1 MPRTKLDKFSRP
13 KTDPLKGLILA
24 AGRDQHKSQSEMAK
38 LAGVSP
44 ATYSRMLDKHSVKWS
59 LESIL
64 SLCDGLRIPIE
75 EIRPAVRYRY

>member
-1 MPRTKLDKFSRP
+1 MPRSNFDKYSRP
-13 KTDPLKGLILA
+13 KLDPIKGLILT
-24 AGRDQHKSQSEMAK
+24 AGRDQHKSQTELAK
-38 LAGVSP
+38 MAGVSP
-44 ATYSRMLDKHSVKWS
+44 ATFSRMLNKHSVKWS

>member
-1 MPRTKLDKFSRP
+1 MPRSNFDKYSRP
-13 KTDPLKGLILA
+13 KLDPIKGLILT
-24 AGRDQHKSQSEMAK
+24 AGRDQHKSQTELAK
-38 LAGVSP
+38 MAGVSP
-44 ATYSRMLDKHSVKWS
+44 ATFSRMLNKHSVKWR

>member
-1 MPRTKLDKFSRP
+1 MPRSNFDKYSRP
-13 KTDPLKGLILA
+13 KIDPIKGLILT
-24 AGRDQHKSQSEMAK
+24 AGRDQHKSQTELAK
-38 LAGVSP
+38 MAGVSP
-44 ATYSRMLDKHSVKWS
+44 ATFSRMLNKHSVKWS

>member
-1 MPRTKLDKFSRP
+1 MRPKLDP
-13 KTDPLKGLILA
+13 IKGLILT
-24 AGRDQHKSQSEMAK
+24 AGRDQHKSQTELAK
-38 LAGVSP
+38 MAGVSP
-44 ATYSRMLDKHSVKWS
+44 ATFSRMLNKHSVKWS

>member
-1 MPRTKLDKFSRP
+1 MPRNNFDKYARP
-13 KTDPLKGLILA
+13 KIDPIKGLILT
-24 AGRDQHKSQSEMAK
+24 AGRDQHKSQTELAK
-38 LAGVSP
+38 MAGVSP
-44 ATYSRMLDKHSVKWS
+44 ATFSRMLNKHSVKWS